1 VVHPLSTNNSLPLVS
16 SSKAPVGTPL
26 TSKAAPLARL
36 HQPWQALLQ
45 GLLRHL
51 TRVVRVVVEVVQALQ
66 PSQQQ
71 VQQLH
76 RRLHRL
82 PLALLLALV
91 TETF

>member
-1 VVHPLSTNNSLPLVS
+1 VVAPLSTNNSLPLVS
-16 SSKAPVGTPL
+16 SSKALVGTPL
-26 TSKAAPLARL
+26 ISKAVLPAR
-36 HQPWQALLQ
+36 QRLLLRVLPQ

-51 TRVVRVVVEVVQALQ
+51 KRVVLVVQALQ